1 MQRSVALVVAALSLA
16 GLGSFCARL
25 SAPSAA
31 SARAEDPPRPARGE
45 PPFGEGG
52 KVDPVVAGIYI
63 GAALA
68 ATARANQT
76 PGFPSN
82 ATPTPVAAPSDQES
96 LDLLLRALYEG
107 VSHGEDSEPD
117 WARLSAL
124 FAPGAR
130 LTPPKHGGVAWRAL
144 SFDEFREAAREGIAL
159 RKRAGKPAGFFEQE
173 IGREATSFGSM
184 TVVLSAYEARFRKE
198 DEKPLL
204 RGVNSIQA
212 VRAGDRWAIVS
223 IVWDT
228 EGPDNPIPERLL
240 GPP

>member
-1 MQRSVALVVAALSLA
+1 LT
-16 GLGSFCARL
+16 
-25 SAPSAA
+25 
-31 SARAEDPPRPARGE
+31 RAEDPPRPTKVE

-52 KVDPVVAGIYI
+52 EVDPVVAGIYI
-63 GAALA
+63 GAALV

-76 PGFPSN
+76 PGFPSYV
-82 ATPTPVAAPSDQES
+82 TPTPVGAPSDQDS

-107 VSHGEDSEPD
+107 VSHGEDTEPN

-124 FAPGAR
+124 FVPGAR

-159 RKRAGKPAGFFEQE
+159 RKQAGKPSGFFESE
-173 IGREATSFGSM
+173 IGRETETFGSV
-184 TVVLSAYEARFRKE
+184 TVVSSAYEARFRRD
-198 DEKPLL
+198 DEKPFL

-212 VRAGDRWAIVS
+212 VRAADRWAIVS

-228 EGPDNPIPERLL
+228 EGPDNRIPERLL
-240 GPP
+240 GKP